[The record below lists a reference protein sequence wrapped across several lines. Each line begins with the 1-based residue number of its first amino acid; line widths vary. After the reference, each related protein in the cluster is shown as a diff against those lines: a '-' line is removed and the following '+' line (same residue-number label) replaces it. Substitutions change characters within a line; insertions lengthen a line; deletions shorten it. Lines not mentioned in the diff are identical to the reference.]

1 MTALGMAAV
10 RAVESRR
17 TDRLFE
23 DPQAQLFLDAMPG
36 AFDQYFTSDTKS
48 LGALF
53 AAHGAIRTRFF
64 DDFLTSS
71 GCRQVV
77 LLAAGLDTR
86 AFRLDWPSGLRLFEL
101 DMPEVLA
108 FKEPVLA
115 EHEPQ
120 CERML
125 VPADLRADWPPHL
138 LQAGFSPTT
147 PTAWLTEG
155 LLIYLTATE
164 AANLLQ
170 AITNLSAPGS
180 KLAFEHSAAADGLRT
195 QASAMPSM
203 LDFTKMWKSDPDQ
216 DFVAWLT
223 GHGWAPGIH
232 KDISYGRPGFSGEFV
247 TADFTQNAN

>member
-10 RAVESRR
+10 RAVESKRA
-17 TDRLFE
+17 DRLFE

-64 DDFLTSS
+64 DDFLLGS

-86 AFRLDWPSGLRLFEL
+86 AFRLDWPAGVRLFEL
-101 DMPEVLA
+101 DTPDVLA

-115 EHEPQ
+115 EHEPR
-120 CERML
+120 CERIP
-125 VPADLRADWPPHL
+125 VPADLRADWTTRL
-138 LQAGFSPTT
+138 LETGFSPTT

-155 LLIYLTATE
+155 LLIYLAPVE

-170 AITNLSAPGS
+170 AITTLSAPGS
-180 KLAFEHSAAADGLRT
+180 MLAFEHTPAGDRLRT

-203 LDFTKMWKSDPDQ
+203 VDFTKMWKSDPDQ

-223 GHGWAPGIH
+223 GHGWAPETH
-232 KDISYGRPGFSGEFV
+232 EDISYGRSGFSGEFV